1 MKLPGIF
8 ISVML
13 CLGAVAQTS
22 KSVPSKPIGSD
33 TTASVQGM
41 VVNSAT
47 GKPLDGVHVMLV
59 GWGPDQQPEIIY
71 GAMSNSTGHFAL
83 SPIPHGGYGIS
94 LERRGFIQVVAK
106 KGVGANAAM
115 FLHPGEQVRDLILE
129 MVPRSIISGRV
140 LDENGDPVMGAFVA
154 ALPVSPEQVTHS
166 SPTITTNDRGEFRI
180 SVGPGKYR
188 VKAALSSFGPAIFD
202 RNDGSKSTYV
212 ETYYPGVKDTESAR
226 VIEIR
231 PGSELSGV
239 EIKLQR
245 SPIFR
250 ISGRVSGV
258 PADATAQIHAEQDA
272 PTGTSSISAGE
283 LPRIGEEHS
292 FVLGHLGSGTYHV
305 YARCTAGDRELQSP
319 FMDLTLTDSD
329 IEDVN
334 LVLEPGT
341 DVTGKVEMPEKAT
354 AEARQVKLHPAGSQ
368 LFERYRVGDVAS
380 DGSFTI
386 RNVFA
391 ERYRIEVDPMPENSF
406 IRNVTV
412 NGTSASG
419 SVLDLSGGAQE
430 TKLKIVVAA
439 NGAQISGH
447 VQSGKDEGAAFASVL
462 LVPDQDSID
471 AEDCLL
477 DNASLNGSYSFKG
490 VAPGR
495 YRIMA
500 VKLLIPVPQQIMQA
514 VRQHRG
520 KGELVD
526 VKEGEKVTR
535 DVKLMQ
541 DEEGNGEPE

>member
-1 MKLPGIF
+1 MKLFGIL

-22 KSVPSKPIGSD
+22 KSVPPKRIDSGAP
-33 TTASVQGM
+33 ASVQGM
-41 VVNSAT
+41 VVNSTT
-47 GKPLDGVHVMLV
+47 GKPLDGVHVMLI

-106 KGVGANAAM
+106 KGVGANAAI
-115 FLHPGEQVRDLILE
+115 FLHPGEQVRDLVLE
-129 MVPRSIISGRV
+129 MVPHSTISGRV
-140 LDENGDPVMGAFVA
+140 LDEYGDPVMGAFVS
-154 ALPVSPEQVTHS
+154 ALPVALEPVMRYSPS
-166 SPTITTNDRGEFRI
+166 ITTNDRGEFRI

-188 VKAALSSFGPAIFD
+188 VKAALASFGPDVPD
-202 RNDGSKSTYV
+202 RNDSSRSTYV
-212 ETYYPGVKDTESAR
+212 ETYYPGVKETESAK

-231 PGSELSGV
+231 PGSELSGI
-239 EIKLQR
+239 EIKLLR

-250 ISGRVSGV
+250 ISGTISGV
-258 PADATAQIHAEQDA
+258 PADATVEVHAELDS
-272 PTGTSSISAGE
+272 PTGTNSIAGGE
-283 LPRIGEEHS
+283 IPRVGDEHL

-305 YARCTAGDRELQSP
+305 YARCTAGTQELQSP
-319 FMDLTLTDSD
+319 LIDLTVTDSD

-341 DVTGKVEMPEKAT
+341 DVTGKVEMPERTA
-354 AEARQVKLHPAGSQ
+354 AEAMQVKLHPAGSQ
-368 LFERYRVGDVAS
+368 LFERYRVGDVAP
-380 DGSFTI
+380 DGTFTI

-406 IRNVTV
+406 IRSVII

-419 SVLDLSGGAQE
+419 SVLDLSGGVQE
-430 TKLKIVVAA
+430 TKLKIVVSD
-439 NGAQISGH
+439 NGAQVSGH
-447 VQSGKDEGAAFASVL
+447 VQSGKNEAAAFSSIL
-462 LVPDQDSID
+462 LVPDQDNID
-471 AEDCLL
+471 AEDCRI
-477 DNASLNGSYSFKG
+477 DNSSSNGNYSFKG

-495 YRIMA
+495 YRVMA

-514 VRQHRG
+514 VQQHRG
-520 KGELVD
+520 QGDLVE
-526 VKEGEKVTR
+526 VKEGEKATK

-541 DEEGNGEPE
+541 DEEANGESE